1 MENTNNNTEQSTAAT
16 TQISDIDDSTSTA
29 SAITSPA
36 ETKTKTNDYFERDP
50 SLVKRERDIA
60 EQDKKLLEALDEVLA
75 NHAKR
80 RKTTEKTIQQPKLK
94 QISNTVVKNGVGF
107 LSLSLVLIFLGVMLL
122 YTLFSP
128 KHDFMFLLKIA
139 PICLVL
145 IGLEIFFNHF
155 FTRGNIKVH
164 IPSILISAL
173 LVIICCI
180 MCLAFNKTFNEKNND
195 YNNRSMEAEIY
206 DLSYK
211 KLSGKA
217 NIAKLDVKVDLNPH
231 NVENINSINS
241 LSTDDYVDITITL
254 SGIIDTPKDFAAAC
268 KSIIDTYKIMGINVT
283 NFYFINESTLHTYN
297 LKVEGKFAQDSTAD
311 ELEQLV
317 SHILIRDMDYLQD
330 LEDLT
335 DASQSTLD

>member
-1 MENTNNNTEQSTAAT
+1 MENTNNNSEASGTAAT
-16 TQISDIDDSTSTA
+16 QTPDIDALSSTS
-29 SAITSPA
+29 SAIKSSA
-36 ETKTKTNDYFERDP
+36 ADGYFERDP
-50 SLVKRERDIA
+50 ALVKREREIA
-60 EQDKKLLEALDEVLA
+60 QQDKKLLEALDEVLE

-80 RKTTEKTIQQPKLK
+80 RKSTPPPKFK
-94 QISNTVVKNGVGF
+94 QVGNSVAKNGIGF

-128 KHDFMFLLKIA
+128 KHDFLFFLKLA

-145 IGLEIFFNHF
+145 IGLEIFFNHL
-155 FTRGNIKVH
+155 FTRGNIKIH

-173 LVIICCI
+173 LVVICCI
-180 MCLAFNKTFNEKNND
+180 MCLAFNKTFSEKNND

-206 DLSYK
+206 DVSYK
-211 KLSGKA
+211 ELKGKA
-217 NIAKLDVKVDLNPH
+217 DIAKLEVKVDLNPD
-231 NVENINSINS
+231 NVEKINSITS

-268 KSIIDTYKIMGINVT
+268 KSIIDTYKNMEINVT

-330 LEDLT
+330 LDDLT
-335 DASQSTLD
+335 DESEEILD

>member
-1 MENTNNNTEQSTAAT
+1 MENNNNNTEQFSAAT
-16 TQISDIDDSTSTA
+16 TQIPEIDDSTSTA
-29 SAITSPA
+29 STITSSA
-36 ETKTKTNDYFERDP
+36 ATKTQTNDYLERDP
-50 SLVKRERDIA
+50 SLVKREREIA

-75 NHAKR
+75 KHAKR
-80 RKTTEKTIQQPKLK
+80 RKTAERTIQPPKLK
-94 QISNTVVKNGVGF
+94 QISDTVVKNGVGF
-107 LSLSLVLIFLGVMLL
+107 LSLGLVLIFLGVMLL

-128 KHDFMFLLKIA
+128 KHDFFFLLKLA

-155 FTRGNIKVH
+155 FTRGNFKIHV
-164 IPSILISAL
+164 PSILISAL
-173 LVIICCI
+173 LVLICCI

-206 DLSYK
+206 DMSYK

-217 NIAKLDVKVDLNPH
+217 DIAKLDVRVDLNPD
-231 NVENINSINS
+231 NVENINSISS

-268 KSIIDTYKIMGINVT
+268 KSIIDTYKNMGINVT
-283 NFYFINESTLHTYN
+283 NFYFINESMLHTYN
-297 LKVEGKFAQDSTAD
+297 LKVEGKFAQDSSAD

-335 DASQSTLD
+335 DESKNSLD